1 MMPDEILSPN
11 EQKQRALAREHQ
23 RQLLRMRK
31 GNAASVANPNTNAD
45 GNVNAK
51 DDEAKGS
58 R

>member
-31 GNAASVANPNTNAD
+31 ANAASVANTNAD

>member
-1 MMPDEILSPN
+1 MPDTPAM
-11 EQKQRALAREHQ
+11 QKQKALEREHQ